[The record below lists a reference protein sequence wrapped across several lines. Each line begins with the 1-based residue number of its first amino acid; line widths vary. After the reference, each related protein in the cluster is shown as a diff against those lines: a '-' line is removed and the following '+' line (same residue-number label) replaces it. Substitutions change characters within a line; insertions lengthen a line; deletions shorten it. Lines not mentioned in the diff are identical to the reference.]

1 MRCEK
6 VGSQRHALQRS
17 WGVLQTCRGPGLLL
31 EPLPLPCSWHWPEG
45 AEQPPLE
52 EQPPL
57 QPRPPS
63 SNLSPSACIEGQIA
77 CYVCQ
82 RYGLTTCYQLTSP
95 WFSTLSK
102 FYSAAL
108 YNYMSVMKSF
118 SQNVFLPMQKDHI
131 TEIICNFHERLLI
144 VISLSGIMR
153 PSKYN
158 DFPRTHTL
166 LAQK

>member
-1 MRCEK
+1 MHYRGAE
-6 VGSQRHALQRS
+6 VFSRHAEVQA
-17 WGVLQTCRGPGLLL
+17 
-31 EPLPLPCSWHWPEG
+31 CSWSPFPCLAAGTDLKE
-45 AEQPPLE
+45 PPLE

-131 TEIICNFHERLLI
+131 TEIICNFCERLLI